1 MLYANVFVQLEFF
14 FVCFMSNLMVEY
26 EFCLYSFTYYSLDFH
41 VWTLAIISQT
51 LNFDVIHFLD
61 ITTPSVL

>member
-1 MLYANVFVQLEFF
+1 
-14 FVCFMSNLMVEY
+14 MSNLMMEY